1 MAMIFIRMSSRL
13 LFLRTDRYR
22 ELEEYLVKSL
32 GGRPIT
38 MENALTEASE
48 DSSLVFLTPTGL
60 KATRVED
67 ALSVLHIPFSSS
79 VILMRIINDGKAGLL
94 ERAQLGPGLLIM
106 RIPQEGQSII
116 DRIKEEYD
124 GSILSLSEGISR
136 GESEDTIIFF
146 TTRSIN
152 RYTAYVSNN
161 LPVLLVNVPV
171 AEMQRN
177 IRRDAVKYIT
187 QSLADTEWYEYR
199 INIYDTE
206 GRYMQHLERLMLVI
220 SDLELG
226 FALGERW
233 TRDHA
238 LALYSVTAYQVR
250 IFSLLPPQR
259 VKMLLIGL
267 EFDQQGRRFADM
279 DLYYRNRKVE
289 FNTLDAEAKKMGRA
303 KLAAEM
309 RDKILAGLSEESR
322 RKFLDMEEKLSRR
335 E

>member
-1 MAMIFIRMSSRL
+1 MIFTRMSSRL

-22 ELEEYLVKSL
+22 ELEEYLVNSL

-38 MENALTEASE
+38 MENALAEASE
-48 DSSLVFLTPTGL
+48 DSSLVFLTPPGL

-67 ALSVLHIPFSSS
+67 ALSVLHTPFSSS

-106 RIPQEGQSII
+106 RIPEEGQSII
-116 DRIKEEYD
+116 GRIKEEYD
-124 GSILSLSEGISR
+124 GSALSLNEGIGR
-136 GESEDTIIFF
+136 GESEDTLIFF

-187 QSLADTEWYEYR
+187 QSLTDTEWYEYR
-199 INIYDTE
+199 VNIYDTE
-206 GRYMQHLERLMLVI
+206 GSYMQHLERLMLVI
-220 SDLELG
+220 TDLELG

-259 VKMLLIGL
+259 VKKILIGL

-279 DLYYRNRKVE
+279 DLYYRNKKVE
-289 FNTLDAEAKKMGRA
+289 YNSLDAKARKEGRA
-303 KLAAEM
+303 KLALAM
-309 RDKILAGLSEESR
+309 RGEVLDRLSEESR
-322 RKFLDMEEKLSRR
+322 RRFSDMEEKLNRR
-335 E
+335 GQ